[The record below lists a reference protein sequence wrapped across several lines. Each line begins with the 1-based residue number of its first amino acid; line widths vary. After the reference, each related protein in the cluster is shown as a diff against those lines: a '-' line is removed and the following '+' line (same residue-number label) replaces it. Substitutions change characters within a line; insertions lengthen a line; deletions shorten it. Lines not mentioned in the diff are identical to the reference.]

1 MVKPAKTLSDHLE
14 HIASHESKHIS
25 VGRIAR
31 ELEEGSLAVL
41 MFLFAL
47 PPGLPIPAT
56 GIGTVLGWPVLFASV
71 QLLMGRN
78 TLWLPGWIASKRI
91 SMSIIRKAI
100 RYIQPI
106 MEKFE
111 HIIRPRLLVLSRGI
125 GQRLFGLVCVICS
138 LSVLLPLPLT
148 NTIPS
153 AGIAIMALG
162 LLERDG
168 LIMLGGMVV
177 GLLGCTVAVLGLVFG
192 IEFFQFITEWI
203 KGLTA

>member
-1 MVKPAKTLSDHLE
+1 MDTSPKVLTDHLE
-14 HIASHESKHIS
+14 HIASYENTHIS
-25 VGRIAR
+25 VERIVR
-31 ELEEGSLAVL
+31 EMGAGSLAVL

-78 TLWLPGWIASKRI
+78 ALWLPVWIAKKRI
-91 SMSIIRKAI
+91 NMSIIRKAI
-100 RYIQPI
+100 RYILPL
-106 MEKFE
+106 MKKFE
-111 HIIRPRLLVLSRGI
+111 HVIKPRMLLLSTGPGR
-125 GQRLFGLVCVICS
+125 RLFGLACVICS

-153 AGIAIMALG
+153 AGIAVMALG

-168 LIMLGGMVV
+168 LIMLCGMVI

-192 IEFFQFITEWI
+192 IEFLQFVTEWI
-203 KGLTA
+203 KGLIA